1 MNKYETIYIINAAME
16 EGARK
21 ELIVKFNDLVTA
33 NGGQIEKV
41 DEWGKRRLAYPI
53 NDMNDGYYVLMLFS
67 AQPELPKEFA
77 RNLQNNE
84 NILRYLIKK
93 QEEKR
98 SVVKPRPAGARPYA
112 AFPPPEA
119 PIADAEEAAAPA
131 PQAEPM
137 AAPEQ
142 PAPVAEAVAEAEVA
156 APVAEAAQTDEQA

>member
-53 NDMNDGYYVLMLFS
+53 DDMNDGYYVLMLFS

-112 AFPPPEA
+112 AFPPPDA
-119 PIADAEEAAAPA
+119 PSADAEETAAPA
-131 PQAEPM
+131 PQAEP
-137 AAPEQ
+137 
-142 PAPVAEAVAEAEVA
+142 APVAQAEVA
-156 APVAEAAQTDEQA
+156 APVAEVEQPAQAPTEQVDEQA